1 MVMQYS
7 ELVAL
12 YEELSGTTKRLEK
25 RDIIAQFLPK
35 LLKEE
40 ARYVYLMHGKVTADY
55 DSREFGISR
64 QLVMKG
70 LGQTFGKT
78 SEKIEALFATQGDL
92 GEITETLAEK
102 RTQKGLFAQPLTV
115 AHVFEQLES
124 ILGLSGKGSVERK
137 LGVVEG
143 LLGHASATEAK
154 YIVRTLLGDLRI
166 GVQGAVLVDA
176 IAQAWYPDEAEVIP
190 LVQEGYDLTT
200 DFAGVLHAA
209 ARGKAA
215 LRKMILH
222 PDRPLQVMLPVKVT
236 ELEEAFEIC
245 GKPAALEHK
254 YDGFRMVLMRDEKGV
269 IRLFTRKFESVTAQ
283 FPDVVKVMERTLGN
297 RTYIFDAEVVGHD
310 PQTGKTLPF
319 EAISQRIR
327 RKHHIEELVKQLP
340 VVINVFDVLYY
351 QGEGT
356 TALPFMERRALLE
369 TIIPVHTGIH
379 PSEQLVTSDL
389 EVAKRFYKSALAL
402 GEEGIMIK
410 TLDAVYRPGRRVG
423 YIVKMKPLAADLDV
437 VIVGAET
444 GTGKR
449 AGWLTSYVVACKDG
463 NSYKELGM
471 VSSGLKEKE
480 EEGMT
485 YAALTKLL
493 KPLITHTEGN
503 TVKVKPQLVVSI
515 TYQNIQPSPRYAS
528 GFGLRFPR
536 IMHYRPDRKPH
547 DIATLDDITKLV
559 KKQHTAGG
567 WGIQ

>member
-1 MVMQYS
+1 MKYA
-7 ELVAL
+7 ELVEVYEAL
-12 YEELSGTTKRLEK
+12 GETTKRLEK
-25 RDIIAQFLPK
+25 RDILAAFLPR
-35 LLKEE
+35 LLKED
-40 ARYVYLMHGKVTADY
+40 ARYVYLIHGKVTADY

-70 LGQTFGKT
+70 LAQTFGKT
-78 SEKIEALFATQGDL
+78 LAKVEALFATQGDL
-92 GEITETLAEK
+92 GEITEKLAES
-102 RTQKGLFAQPLTV
+102 RTQKGLFAQALTV
-115 AHVFEQLES
+115 SHVFEQLES

-137 LGVVEG
+137 LQVVEG
-143 LLGHASATEAK
+143 LLSHATAVETK

-200 DFAGVLHAA
+200 DFAGMLHAA

-215 LRKMILH
+215 LRKMVLH

-254 YDGFRMVLMRDEKGV
+254 YDGFRMVLMRDEKGE
-269 IRLFTRKFESVTAQ
+269 IRLFTRKLESVTHQ
-283 FPDVVKVMERTLGN
+283 FPDVVAVMQKTLGN
-297 RTYIFDAEVVGHD
+297 TTYILDAEVVGHD
-310 PQTGKTLPF
+310 PKTGKTKPF

-327 RKHHIEELVKQLP
+327 RKYHIEELVKQLP

-351 QGEGT
+351 KGEGVT
-356 TALPFMERRALLE
+356 ELPFKERRKLLE
-369 TIIPVHTGIH
+369 KIIPVHTAIH
-379 PSEQLVTSDL
+379 PSEQVVTDDL
-389 EVAKRFYKSALAL
+389 DVARRFYKGALAA

-410 TLDAVYRPGRRVG
+410 TLDAAYRPGRRVG
-423 YIVKMKPLAADLDV
+423 YIVKMKPVAADLDL

-449 AGWLTSYVVACKDG
+449 AGWLTSYVVACKKG
-463 NSYKELGM
+463 TEYVELGM
-471 VSSGLKEKE
+471 VGSGLKEKE

-485 YAALTKLL
+485 YEAMTNLL
-493 KPLITHTEGN
+493 KPLVIHREGN
-503 TVKVKPQLVVSI
+503 MVRVKPQLVVSI
-515 TYQNIQPSPRYAS
+515 TYQNIQPSPRYTS

-547 DIATLDDITKLV
+547 DIATLDEIKTLV
-559 KKQHTAGG
+559 KKQHTSAS